1 MVSFHPWFPQWKPR
15 FSLFI
20 YLPSYYWVSTPAFG
34 NAEAL
39 RLWTEFC
46 PEELLRGWE
55 LFHIPNFVED
65 GANAVIVLYVLLT
78 LWNLEKL
85 GSSEILKLIDSDRS
99 FSEILRKVTS
109 QFLGHIWNIGSESI
123 TLARERDVVFI
134 LSQWGFT
141 SREIHRLYGE
151 GQNSNKN
158 RVILLSGKKGNV
170 YWLTNGKCTRHLC
183 CPSLPFHQS
192 SPCH

>member
-1 MVSFHPWFPQWKPR
+1 MYWLTWPKCSILPFLLSEEAAWQTKCGNQNPF
-15 FSLFI
+15 FSL
-20 YLPSYYWVSTPAFG
+20 
-34 NAEAL
+34 AL
-39 RLWTEFC
+39 ASASLVLAPFWATCC
-46 PEELLRGWE
+46 PCGPTQALSASQASLLSHSCHR
-55 LFHIPNFVED
+55 
-65 GANAVIVLYVLLT
+65 
-78 LWNLEKL
+78 EKN
-85 GSSEILKLIDSDRS
+85 KKVS